1 MGNPHRGRTRPRH
14 LQDKKSHSRSVAV
27 VGQSLAARISGAVI
41 GAVIAVVAIAGR
53 GWAGAST
60 IVADWRRLEKMNSQ
74 NEHDDD
80 IEPEVIE
87 GAEIETENYGDGEAL
102 EDTERGPDATNQSSG
117 PTAVTEIDEEE
128 TDGEA
133 SDTI

>member
-1 MGNPHRGRTRPRH
+1 
-14 LQDKKSHSRSVAV
+14 
-27 VGQSLAARISGAVI
+27 
-41 GAVIAVVAIAGR
+41 
-53 GWAGAST
+53 
-60 IVADWRRLEKMNSQ
+60 MNRQ

-87 GAEIETENYGDGEAL
+87 GAEIETENYGDVEAS

-117 PTAVTEIDEEE
+117 SKAVTEIDEEE
-128 TDGEA
+128 IDGEA

>member
-1 MGNPHRGRTRPRH
+1 
-14 LQDKKSHSRSVAV
+14 V
-27 VGQSLAARISGAVI
+27 VGLAIIGGAVI
-41 GAVIAVVAIAGR
+41 GAVIAVVAIAGL